1 MRNTRA
7 TSSRSTPTQRRF
19 VAAKACDDARIGA
32 RRDLEVDL
40 RGRVAVVT
48 GANQGIGYATAT
60 DLARKGAT
68 VHLVCRNKE
77 RGEAARDAIVK
88 ETANADVQL
97 HVADLSSVAQTKAL
111 AAELLAAGQPLHL
124 LVNNAGCLVNP
135 RCAARTRASVRW
147 RRLWPRSLLWCH
159 ARCFSCL

>member
-1 MRNTRA
+1 M
-7 TSSRSTPTQRRF
+7 
-19 VAAKACDDARIGA
+19 
-32 RRDLEVDL
+32 DL

-147 RRLWPRSLLWCH
+147 RRLLAMVASVVPRALLLLPLTLPTQDGDS
-159 ARCFSCL
+159 RGP